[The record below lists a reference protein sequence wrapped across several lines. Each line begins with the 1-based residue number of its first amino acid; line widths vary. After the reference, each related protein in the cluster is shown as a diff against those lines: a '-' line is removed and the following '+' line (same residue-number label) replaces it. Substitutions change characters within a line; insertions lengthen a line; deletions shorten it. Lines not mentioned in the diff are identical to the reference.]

1 MPAASRNNNVG
12 TRLTTESFPCGFLD
26 SASYQAPLIKSAR
39 RWLQSG
45 NAARRK
51 INEIKQ
57 NLGRIATRDQLLLKG
72 VEPFPSAIDS
82 ITKGMS
88 I

>member
-1 MPAASRNNNVG
+1 M
-12 TRLTTESFPCGFLD
+12 
-26 SASYQAPLIKSAR
+26 SAR
-39 RWLQSG
+39 DGLQSG

-57 NLGRIATRDQLLLKG
+57 NLGGIATRDQLLLKG
-72 VEPFPSAIDS
+72 VEPFPFAIDS